1 MADNKPEVAVIMGSA
16 SDWETMKHACEML
29 DQFEVPYMKQV
40 ISAHRTPELM
50 GEFAHNARANGLKVI
65 IAGAGGAA
73 HLPGMVAAQTT
84 LPVIGVP
91 VRSHALSGWDSGGHH
106 RRRQLRRNQRRPA
119 RGEHSEHHRR
129 ATGQG
134 AAGLS

>member
-65 IAGAGGAA
+65 IAGAGGPNHPA
-73 HLPGMVAAQTT
+73 G
-84 LPVIGVP
+84 
-91 VRSHALSGWDSGGHH
+91 H
-106 RRRQLRRNQRRPA
+106 RRAGAFPCVVRLGFAVVHRSDAGRYSGRHHCGRQFRCHK
-119 RGEHSEHHRR
+119 RGPFGCEHSEHYR
-129 ATGQG
+129 
-134 AAGLS
+134 